1 MRHGHVTW
9 DTRRRSAGWRQNSPM
24 LHIRVIA
31 PPKLTHQVAGLC
43 GETAAVTN
51 LVIVPGVGHD
61 PAGDLIQFDMARE
74 AADAMLHRL
83 RQLGLDRSGSIAV
96 ENVDVSISVGATA
109 AERAA
114 PGYDDDAVLWD
125 EIDARTA
132 AEARL
137 SWAFLAFLA
146 LATQIAAIG
155 AVLDQPILIVGAMVL
170 GPEFGAV
177 AAICFGLVRGNLRR
191 IGIAARTLVIG
202 FVLAIAVTTACA
214 SVSRW
219 LGWIDP
225 ADLTHRPNTDFIVHP
240 DKWSFI
246 VAVLAGIAGILSIT
260 ASKSSALV
268 GVFISVT
275 TVPAAGNIAVAV
287 PLAHWGEVR
296 ASAVQLGVNL
306 AGMLLAGIATL
317 AVQRFLSLRYGIQMP
332 LPARVSAQRAPRRTA
347 PPSRPTRRSP
357 RRRPRRKR

>member
-1 MRHGHVTW
+1 
-9 DTRRRSAGWRQNSPM
+9 M

-31 PPKLTHQVAGLC
+31 PPRLTGQISDLC
-43 GETAAVTN
+43 GASIAVTN
-51 LVIVPGVGHD
+51 LVILPGAGRE

-74 AADAMLHRL
+74 AADAMLSRL
-83 RQLGLDRSGSIAV
+83 RDLGLDRSGSIAV
-96 ENVDVSISVGATA
+96 ENIDVSISVGATV
-109 AERAA
+109 AEQAA

-125 EIDARTA
+125 ELDARTTA
-132 AEARL
+132 DARL

-177 AAICFGLVRGNLRR
+177 AAICFGLVRGNTHR
-191 IGIAARTLVIG
+191 IAVATRTLAVG
-202 FVLAIAVTTACA
+202 FLVAIAITTGCA
-214 SVSRW
+214 AAGRW
-219 LGWIDP
+219 LGWISP
-225 ADLTHRPNTDFIVHP
+225 ADLSHRPNTDFIVHP

-260 ASKSSALV
+260 ASKSSTLI

-275 TVPAAGNIAVAV
+275 TVPAAGNIAVAI
-287 PLAHWGEVR
+287 PLAHWSEVR

-306 AGMLLAGIATL
+306 AGMLLAGTATL
-317 AVQRFLSLRYGIQMP
+317 AVQRLLSLRYGVR
-332 LPARVSAQRAPRRTA
+332 LPVPNHVPVQ
-347 PPSRPTRRSP
+347 RRSP
-357 RRRPRRKR
+357 RKRRRKRG

>member
-1 MRHGHVTW
+1 MHTASVTW
-9 DTRRRSAGWRQNSPM
+9 DTPVRRCRDAGRILGM

-31 PPKLTHQVAGLC
+31 PPRLTDQISGLC
-43 GETAAVTN
+43 GASIAVTN
-51 LVIVPGVGHD
+51 LVVLPGAARE

-74 AADAMLHRL
+74 AADAMLRRL
-83 RQLGLDRSGSIAV
+83 RELGLDQSGSIAV
-96 ENVDVSISVGATA
+96 ETVDVSISVGATA
-109 AERAA
+109 AEQAA

-125 EIDARTA
+125 ELDARTA
-132 AEARL
+132 ADARL

-177 AAICFGLVRGNLRR
+177 AAICFGLVRIDPRR
-191 IGIAARTLVIG
+191 IALAIRTLVVG
-202 FVLAIAVTTACA
+202 FLVAIAITTACA
-214 SVSRW
+214 TVSRW
-219 LGWIDP
+219 LGWIGP
-225 ADLTHRPNTDFIVHP
+225 ADLAHRPNTDFIVHP

-260 ASKSSALV
+260 AAKSSALV

-275 TVPAAGNIAVAV
+275 TVPAAGNIAVAI

-296 ASAVQLGVNL
+296 ASAVQLGVNI
-306 AGMLLAGIATL
+306 AGMLLAGTATL
-317 AVQRFLSLRYGIQMP
+317 ATQRFLSLRYGIQLP
-332 LPARVSAQRAPRRTA
+332 VPARTAAQRAPHRSAA
-347 PPSRPTRRSP
+347 PGRPANP
-357 RRRPRRKR
+357 QRRRKGH

>member
-1 MRHGHVTW
+1 
-9 DTRRRSAGWRQNSPM
+9 M

-31 PPKLTHQVAGLC
+31 PPRLTDQISDLC
-43 GETAAVTN
+43 GASVAVTN
-51 LVIVPGVGHD
+51 LVVLPGAARE

-74 AADAMLHRL
+74 AADAMLQRL
-83 RQLGLDRSGSIAV
+83 RELGVDESGSIAV
-96 ENVDVSISVGATA
+96 ETVDVSISVGATV
-109 AERAA
+109 AEQAA

-125 EIDARTA
+125 ELDARTA
-132 AEARL
+132 ADARL

-155 AVLDQPILIVGAMVL
+155 ALLDQPILIVGAMVL

-177 AAICFGLVRGNLRR
+177 AAVCFGLIRVDTQR
-191 IGIAARTLVIG
+191 IAVAVRTLVIG
-202 FVLAIAVTTACA
+202 FLVAIAITTACA
-214 SVSRW
+214 TVSRW
-219 LGWIDP
+219 LGWISP
-225 ADLTHRPNTDFIVHP
+225 ADLSHRPNTDFIVHP

-275 TVPAAGNIAVAV
+275 TVPAAGNIAVAI
-287 PLAHWGEVR
+287 PLAHWGEVK

-306 AGMLLAGIATL
+306 AGMLLAGTATL
-317 AVQRFLSLRYGIQMP
+317 AAQRFLSLRYGIK
-332 LPARVSAQRAPRRTA
+332 LPVPTRAAAQRTPHRPAAPGAPGRPAGRTN
-347 PPSRPTRRSP
+347 RKR
-357 RRRPRRKR
+357 RRKRR